1 VASPMAKTSSH
12 TCSAASAAGRI
23 SSPITSATYRPRHQ
37 CCHDYVLGMPQLTW
51 IGQNRQQR
59 SPIGTSKRALGPSK
73 LSKLSMVLGLL
84 GRPAMAKRP
93 PKHVVDIALSAND
106 MARVGAALD
115 IRIFTQD
122 RQRNK
127 QLLGTIQIGQGSF
140 RWARAHARFRRLP
153 WQQFAEVMD
162 QALKPGRR
170 KH

>member
-1 VASPMAKTSSH
+1 
-12 TCSAASAAGRI
+12 
-23 SSPITSATYRPRHQ
+23 
-37 CCHDYVLGMPQLTW
+37 
-51 IGQNRQQR
+51 
-59 SPIGTSKRALGPSK
+59 
-73 LSKLSMVLGLL
+73 
-84 GRPAMAKRP
+84 MAKRP

-162 QALKPGRR
+162 HALKRGRR